1 MADPNTI
8 SSEEANDLLQAVVAQ
23 RDAYANQAAQ
33 LGAQSGEAVKAP
45 EISVE
50 TINS

>member
-1 MADPNTI
+1 MTDTNTI
-8 SSEEANDLLQAVVAQ
+8 PREEADDLIQAVVAQ

-45 EISVE
+45 RYR
-50 TINS
+50 